1 LPVSRPLPPDPGS
14 RQGLHLYT
22 LLIDEKASP
31 VSRDEFVSELHRRN
45 IGTGVHYRAIPVHPV
60 YQRLFGWAPS
70 DYPVADAIGR
80 TTVSL
85 PLSAKLT
92 AEDAEDVIHAVHE
105 VLRRAT
111 H

>member
-1 LPVSRPLPPDPGS
+1 VSRPAQLDPES
-14 RQGLHLYT
+14 RHGLHLYT
-22 LLIDEKASP
+22 LLIDEKASRL
-31 VSRDEFVSELHRRN
+31 SRDQFVSELHRRN

-92 AEDAEDVIHAVHE
+92 DKDVSDVIETVHE
-105 VLRRAT
+105 VIRSR